1 MKKATLPSIIIL
13 LAILLFISVSF
24 KPKQLTAN
32 EFTLHGDVSK
42 SKEKITK
49 VFLSYEQSGQFIEDS
64 TKVVNG
70 RFYFKGV
77 VNEPSYA
84 NLSIDSG
91 SATEHNQIFVQLF
104 IEPVAIKVV
113 CNGSFSNM
121 AITGSKS
128 NIDLEKWLKAR
139 KPFDRSIDS
148 IIKILDVL
156 GTTYEK
162 NGKTYK
168 DSLRMASAGDKLT
181 QMGNDRRIF
190 DLAYLKN
197 NTNSL
202 IAPYM
207 MSFLINDPR
216 YTAQMGDIFNK
227 FPVSLQNTPTA
238 KVIKTKLA
246 LRIGSIAPDIS
257 IPDTN
262 GKNIV
267 LSSLR
272 NKYVLLDFWA
282 SWCGPCRAESPYLLK
297 SFRKYQDKFTI
308 LSVSLDNKGAKAAWL
323 NAIKQDGTG
332 IWPQVSS
339 LTGRA
344 TPEAAL
350 YGINI
355 IPTNFL
361 IDKEGRIV
369 AKDLR
374 GEELEKKLDE
384 LLK

>member
-1 MKKATLPSIIIL
+1 MKKVALPPLTILL
-13 LAILLFISVSF
+13 LAILFISVSF

-49 VFLSYEQSGQFIEDS
+49 VFLGYEQNGQFIEDS

-70 RFYFKGV
+70 RFYFKGA

-84 NLSIDSG
+84 SLSIDSG
-91 SATEHNQIFVQLF
+91 NATEHNRIFVQLF
-104 IEPVAIKVV
+104 IEPGAIKVS

-121 AITGSKS
+121 VITGSKS

-139 KPFDRSIDS
+139 KPFDRGVDS
-148 IIKILDVL
+148 IFKVLDAL

-168 DSLRMASAGDKLT
+168 DSLKIATAGDKLT
-181 QMGNDRRIF
+181 QIGNDRRIF

-202 IAPYM
+202 IAPYLM
-207 MSFLINDPR
+207 NMLITDPR
-216 YTAQMGDIFNK
+216 YAPQMEDIFNK
-227 FPVSLQNTPTA
+227 FPASLQNTATG
-238 KVIKTKLA
+238 KFIKTKLA

-257 IPDTN
+257 IPDTT
-262 GKNIV
+262 GKKIA
-267 LSSLR
+267 LSALR
-272 NKYVLLDFWA
+272 PKYVLLDFWA

-308 LSVSLDNKGAKAAWL
+308 LSVSLDSKGAKTVWM
-323 NAIKQDGTG
+323 NAIRQDGTG
-332 IWPQVSS
+332 VWPQVSS

-350 YGINI
+350 YGVSI

-361 IDKEGRIV
+361 IDKDGRIV

-374 GEELEKKLDE
+374 GEELEKKLEE
-384 LLK
+384 LFK